1 MKNQPL
7 HVDLASGRWFE
18 ISLSEQ
24 LANIGSEVG
33 RAARWQ
39 AKKDSRFDAAVDRA
53 LELFD
58 LTIADP
64 RWKKRLKELLR
75 SRELFCDAVTGGNE
89 YGTRLDDLDRYFL
102 AFAVQARQGERFQ

>member
-1 MKNQPL
+1 MKNQPF
-7 HVDLASGRWFE
+7 HASLASGRWLS

-24 LANIGSEVG
+24 LANIGSEVA

-39 AKKDSRFDAAVDRA
+39 AKKDKRFETAVDRA

-64 RWKKRLKELLR
+64 RWKNRLKELTR
-75 SRELFCDAVTGGNE
+75 SRELFCDGVEGGNE

-102 AFAVQARQGERFQ
+102 AFAVHARRRL

>member
-1 MKNQPL
+1 MKSQPI
-7 HVDLASGRWFE
+7 HTGLALGRWSVL
-18 ISLSEQ
+18 SLAEQ

-39 AKKDSRFDAAVDRA
+39 KNNDDRFDNAVDRA

-64 RWKKRLKELLR
+64 RWKKRLKELTR
-75 SRELFCDAVTGGNE
+75 SRELFCDGVAGGNE
-89 YGTRLDDLDRYFL
+89 YGTQLNDLDRYFL
-102 AFAVQARQGERFQ
+102 AFAVQARLRL